1 MTLIPCELCSLDE
14 KSLSSWDIRDEN
26 LVLSGFDV
34 GSDLVK
40 FEPPNPY
47 DKNLGRSCRRRLLL
61 GFDLTM
67 RVVRTSVSGIRLS
80 NTWVTYSQVGD
91 NSGKL
96 ELIPGRYRILER
108 VCIESSGA

>member
-1 MTLIPCELCSLDE
+1 MASTLIMDSILMSRCSVDE

-26 LVLSGFDV
+26 LALSRFDV

-40 FEPPNPY
+40 FEFLNQC
-47 DKNLGRSCRRRLLL
+47 KNLGRSCRRRLLL

-80 NTWVTYSQVGD
+80 NTWVTYSQVGN

-96 ELIPGRYRILER
+96 ELMPARYRFLE
-108 VCIESSGA
+108 